1 MATPPLPS
9 SHPFDVHHPDANA
22 TTSAGATAAPSFPSP
37 RISTGDPHA
46 DRVAAFGDRHLSFES
61 LLPFLLE
68 IALGLTLWA
77 VAFFR
82 ARTRPYADT
91 RRAHGGGKGGGDS
104 SGKGGGDGR
113 AVGARRRLHDD
124 DDDVDGTDAGGGGGN
139 GLCVEARGLSWTVRG
154 SVILDGGGSAAPS
167 TRFYS
172 GTVTALLGPSGAG
185 KTTYLRA
192 LHRHLAGHG
201 GTGHG
206 GGGHGGAGSS
216 EAESGCCDLGAKGVE
231 SGGVVTVNGRHPL
244 DAASSIKVWEGSC
257 RGA

>member
-1 MATPPLPS
+1 MAS

-22 TTSAGATAAPSFPSP
+22 TATAATTPAGATAAPSFPSP
-37 RISTGDPHA
+37 RVSTGDPHA
-46 DRVAAFGDRHLSFES
+46 DRGAAFGERPLSFVS

-68 IALGLTLWA
+68 IVLGLTLWA

-91 RRAHGGGKGGGDS
+91 MRHG
-104 SGKGGGDGR
+104 SGKGGGDGGVID
-113 AVGARRRLHDD
+113 ALRRLHDD
-124 DDDVDGTDAGGGGGN
+124 DDDGDGTDAGGGGGN

-154 SVILDGGGSAAPS
+154 SVILDGGGSATPS

-185 KTTYLRA
+185 KTTYLKA

-201 GTGHG
+201 GA
-206 GGGHGGAGSS
+206 GHGGAGHGSD
-216 EAESGCCDLGAKGVE
+216 AESGCCDLGAKGVE

-244 DAASSIKVWEGSC
+244 DAASSIQVGEGSR
-257 RGA
+257 RGGK